1 MNIMLK
7 GTFADSLSLLRGVY
21 EANKFDFSF
30 MTAFADENPQSF
42 FIIFDVAVVIPE
54 GHLLATKY
62 VAQFESD
69 VAITEEQRNQLPVFK
84 INAPAIAYPF
94 LRSYVA
100 TILLNSGLSPIMLP
114 TINFVDLAKQHEIPA
129 SSWNHKLNPNIYF
142 YS

>member
-1 MNIMLK
+1 MNITLK
-7 GTFADSLSLLRGVY
+7 GTFADSLSLSQGIY
-21 EANKFDFSF
+21 ESNKFDFSF
-30 MTAFADENPQSF
+30 VAAFAEDNSQNF
-42 FIIFDVAVVIPE
+42 FIIFDIAIVIPE
-54 GHLLATKY
+54 GHLLVTKY

-129 SSWNHKLNPNIYF
+129 SL
-142 YS
+142 